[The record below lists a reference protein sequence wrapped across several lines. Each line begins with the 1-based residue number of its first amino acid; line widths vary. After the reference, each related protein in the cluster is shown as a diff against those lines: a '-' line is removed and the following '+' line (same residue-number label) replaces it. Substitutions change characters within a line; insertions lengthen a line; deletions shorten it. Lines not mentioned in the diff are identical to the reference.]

1 MRCSYQPIAL
11 TSSVRDVIVRVK
23 VRIYDDNSAACSWYC
38 SVAISSFFHLLYQA
52 SDKFSLTRKLLSHP
66 DF

>member
-38 SVAISSFFHLLYQA
+38 SVAISSFFHLLYSGIRQVFA
-52 SDKFSLTRKLLSHP
+52 DPKTFISP
-66 DF
+66 